1 MFETQSALVNRFA
14 SLVMH
19 GLPVDHD
26 AGFTERLDAID
37 RQTLSATAN
46 REIRPQDL
54 VTVVVADSP
63 ASSMTSSESIGPRSN

>member
-1 MFETQSALVNRFA
+1 
-14 SLVMH
+14 MH

-37 RQTLSATAN
+37 RQSLSATAN

-54 VTVVVADSP
+54 VTVVVADLSRVLEDLKRIDW
-63 ASSMTSSESIGPRSN
+63 AEVELIED